1 MTLSALIQKSE
12 IVEVATAIPAIP
24 ATQATWEWAT
34 VAKIATVAVA
44 NPTNCEI
51 CTHSRRPG
59 GATRHCAA
67 RPELPPA
74 YGPRHPLRLI
84 PDDDGAGCV
93 QFEARIPDPSS
104 RVLSASGRWYFT
116 TANVMR
122 KHPSVSSIQPMP
134 QQINKEF

>member
-67 RPELPPA
+67 RPELQPA

-84 PDDDGAGCV
+84 PDDHGDGCM
-93 QFEARIPDPSS
+93 QFEARTGRDGA
-104 RVLSASGRWYFT
+104 VLSPSGKWHFT
-116 TANVMR
+116 LAEPLPERVWPVDPTNEKETAA
-122 KHPSVSSIQPMP
+122 
-134 QQINKEF
+134 